1 MIPHMDN
8 KMVFAVRTD
17 LGMTKGKVAAQCAH
31 AAVRCYKKAQAKTPD
46 YLRSWEMF
54 GETKVALKID
64 SEEAIRDIEA
74 CERTSSASTPSQR
87 RSAQVLAGRSAWKS
101 KRTPARAYVCSGPT
115 AML

>member
-64 SEEAIRDIEA
+64 SQEAIRDIEA
-74 CERTSSASTPSQR
+74 KAEAKG
-87 RSAQVLAGRSAWKS
+87 LAVAVIRDAGTQSFFILLRH
-101 KRTPARAYVCSGPT
+101 
-115 AML
+115 

>member
-31 AAVRCYKKAQAKTPD
+31 AAVGCYKKALSKTPD

-54 GETKVALKID
+54 GETKIALKID
-64 SEEAIRDIEA
+64 SEESIRNIQFIAEAKGLAVAVIRD
-74 CERTSSASTPSQR
+74 
-87 RSAQVLAGRSAWKS
+87 AGGIF
-101 KRTPARAYVCSGPT
+101 CS
-115 AML
+115 